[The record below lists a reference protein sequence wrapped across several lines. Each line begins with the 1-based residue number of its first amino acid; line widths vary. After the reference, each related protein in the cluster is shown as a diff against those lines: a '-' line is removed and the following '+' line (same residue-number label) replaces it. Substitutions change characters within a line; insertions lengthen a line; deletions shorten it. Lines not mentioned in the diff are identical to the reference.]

1 MKLNLAAWCIKHKQ
15 VVYFFMALI
24 TITGIYSFNALGR
37 SEDPKFVI
45 RQMVISCAWPGA
57 TADEMEQ
64 HVTSKIEKTIQSLPD
79 LDYITSYSRPGT
91 CVVNVIIKEQV
102 KNKDVRTHWLEARN
116 YIHDHLSDLPSDVY
130 GPYFNDRFDD
140 VYGNIYALT
149 SDSFTYEDMRVEAE
163 ELKRQ
168 FYTVKD
174 VRKVDLVGVSF
185 TGHPLTVLTVSRNN
199 QVLLSLPATGA
210 SFLNL
215 SGQDMV
221 SDISNNSSNIVV
233 TITGGVGQCWLRLRK
248 VGGYETIE
256 PIIYNLVKPLPVNDS
271 NSIAD
276 NISKIGVKQLDDGI
290 GNIDFITNSY
300 LGYNYFEGI
309 IEDSVT
315 KALRISFNDAVNYVD
330 YSYVEDPT
338 YLLNTIFEDNINY
351 KQLRK
356 PITDNNTTTD
366 TLALNLFDVSF
377 ITTNYIG
384 HDYFEPTLLYSV
396 TI

>member
-174 VRKVDLVGVSF
+174 VRKVDLVGVQSEKIYVYMSNDKLAKL
-185 TGHPLTVLTVSRNN
+185 G
-199 QVLLSLPATGA
+199 LSISAVQSA
-210 SFLNL
+210 I
-215 SGQDMV
+215 SG
-221 SDISNNSSNIVV
+221 
-233 TITGGVGQCWLRLRK
+233 
-248 VGGYETIE
+248 ET
-256 PIIYNLVKPLPVNDS
+256 
-271 NSIAD
+271 
-276 NISKIGVKQLDDGI
+276 
-290 GNIDFITNSY
+290 
-300 LGYNYFEGI
+300 
-309 IEDSVT
+309 SVT
-315 KALRISFNDAVNYVD
+315 
-330 YSYVEDPT
+330 PT
-338 YLLNTIFEDNINY
+338 GNADIDGDNVFA
-351 KQLRK
+351 R
-356 PITDNNTTTD
+356 
-366 TLALNLFDVSF
+366 
-377 ITTNYIG
+377 
-384 HDYFEPTLLYSV
+384 
-396 TI
+396 